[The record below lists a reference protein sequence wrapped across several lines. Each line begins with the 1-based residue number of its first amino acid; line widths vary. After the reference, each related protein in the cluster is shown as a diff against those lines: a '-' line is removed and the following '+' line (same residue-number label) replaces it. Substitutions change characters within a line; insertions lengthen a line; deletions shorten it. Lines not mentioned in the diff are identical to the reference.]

1 MDRHRGSVHLF
12 CGIVTSFRGCILDTR
27 WGWHSR
33 LVWQGEARFVT
44 SALLGPPL
52 LQVCLQLPVTFKAQG
67 FKSRGGGALRDFLRY
82 WGLPFLQDFISTVLT
97 VVFVL
102 VCRFKLKFSGAFS
115 IGGSCEFGKETI
127 SSMACLD
134 KMFHDRFEA

>member
-1 MDRHRGSVHLF
+1 MFHDRF
-12 CGIVTSFRGCILDTR
+12 EAWTDIVVLYICFAAFATSFRGRILDTR
-27 WGWHSR
+27 WGWHPR

-82 WGLPFLQDFISTVLT
+82 WGLPFLQDFQQ
-97 VVFVL
+97 
-102 VCRFKLKFSGAFS
+102 C
-115 IGGSCEFGKETI
+115 
-127 SSMACLD
+127 
-134 KMFHDRFEA
+134 